1 MEDSTRYTPLPGADG
16 EEPLYDRLF
25 AVRGCTAAQ
34 LTALA
39 LHMEDAGIDYDRIDT
54 DEVPMCKTIVR
65 ETAAA
70 LRYVTDELT
79 KADPGDSVAQNR
91 LRLYRILLAKWNRKL
106 NEME

>member
-1 MEDSTRYTPLPGADG
+1 MEDNAKYVPSGQNAERLYT
-16 EEPLYDRLF
+16 RLF
-25 AVRGCTAAQ
+25 VVRDCTEAQ

-39 LHMEDAGIDYDRIDT
+39 LHMECAAIDYDKVET

-70 LRYVTDELT
+70 LRYVTGELS

-106 NEME
+106 EEME

>member
-1 MEDSTRYTPLPGADG
+1 MEDNAKYVPSGQNAERLYT
-16 EEPLYDRLF
+16 RLF
-25 AVRGCTAAQ
+25 VVRDCTAAQ

-54 DEVPMCKTIVR
+54 EDVPMCKTIVR

-70 LRYVTDELT
+70 LKYLTGELS

-91 LRLYRILLAKWNRKL
+91 KRLYEILLAKWNKKL
-106 NEME
+106 EELE